1 MLLQATCPR
10 SLLTSGVPSTWAD
23 CYSSHFARS
32 TGTATVSHQQLQWHF
47 TALSIMNTLKNRVSS
62 ATSPLHTDSA
72 LQLLLQHHHCT
83 LILHCNYFCNTSYA
97 HWSCTTTNSASL
109 ALHTE
114 SALSL
119 SQWTALSYSHR
130 VPRYFCDLGHAQA
143 LSYLEGLP
151 KVNRVPIALSTGAW
165 QERSTRPPQRSA
177 LTWLRKL

>member
-72 LQLLLQHHHCT
+72 LQLLLQHQLCT
-83 LILHCNYFCNTSYA
+83 LILHYHQFCITSSA
-97 HWSCTTTNSASL
+97 HWVCTVIVPVNSIELLTPGTQIFLWSRPRSSSVISWGSAKGQPCANSIEHWSMARKINKTTTKVCTDMAQEAVRKGL
-109 ALHTE
+109 ACE
-114 SALSL
+114 
-119 SQWTALSYSHR
+119 
-130 VPRYFCDLGHAQA
+130 
-143 LSYLEGLP
+143 
-151 KVNRVPIALSTGAW
+151 
-165 QERSTRPPQRSA
+165 
-177 LTWLRKL
+177 